1 MVTVLGFLTIGVILT
16 LLLTRRVSAVV
27 ALAGVPVVT
36 AFIAGFSPAEVG
48 GFVSDGL
55 AGVVGVTAMFVFA
68 IVYFGVMRD
77 AGLFDP
83 VIRKLVALAGNA
95 PTTVCL
101 ATTALATAAH
111 LDGAG
116 ATTFLITIPAMLPL
130 FDRLGM
136 SRLTLT
142 VCVGMGAGVMNLLPW
157 GGPTA
162 RAATTVGV
170 DANELWVP
178 LIPAQIAGIL
188 LALGIAWFLGRRESR
203 RPEVREAVRAVLE
216 DGERA
221 RAADPAAT
229 GPGAGAPPTA
239 GRAGPDADGTG
250 SAADPGGAGPDTGDD
265 RTAVGTD
272 AGTAGGGTVT
282 ATEPDLRRPRLL
294 WVNAALTAAT
304 VGVLISGAVPLEM
317 VFLVASIIAL
327 VVNYPGLEQQTERIN
342 AQARGAMLMASTL
355 LAAGAFL
362 GILEGSGMI
371 EGMGVAVASAIPTTL
386 GTAMPLVVG
395 ILGVPLSL
403 LFGPDAYYFGVLPV
417 LTGVGAEFGVAPVD
431 LARASIVGQETVG
444 FPISPLTGSFYL
456 LVGLA
461 GVDIGRHIRALF
473 GWVWLISLVMLAVAI
488 LTGAITL

>member
-1 MVTVLGFLTIGVILT
+1 MVTVLGFVTIGLILT

-36 AFIAGFSPAEVG
+36 ALIGVFGPADIG
-48 GFVSDGL
+48 SFVSDGL
-55 AGVVGVTAMFVFA
+55 SGVVGVTTMFVFA
-68 IVYFGVMRD
+68 IVFFGVMRD

-83 VIRKLVALAGNA
+83 VVRRLVALAGNA

-101 ATTALATAAH
+101 ATTALAMAAH

-136 SRLTLT
+136 SRVTLT

-162 RAATTVGV
+162 RAATTAGV
-170 DANELWVP
+170 DANALWVP
-178 LIPAQIAGIL
+178 LIPAQLAGMVAAL
-188 LALGIAWFLGRRESR
+188 LIAWFLGRREGR
-203 RPEVREAVRAVLE
+203 REPVREAVGAAVVA
-216 DGERA
+216 ERV
-221 RAADPAAT
+221 PAAT
-229 GPGAGAPPTA
+229 AIGPEAG
-239 GRAGPDADGTG
+239 
-250 SAADPGGAGPDTGDD
+250 PGGAGTGDAGGD
-265 RTAVGTD
+265 ATGDTAGHTAGDPDSAGRPGPAGEAPAAPVGPVRTAVNV
-272 AGTAGGGTVT
+272 ALTVLT
-282 ATEPDLRRPRLL
+282 
-294 WVNAALTAAT
+294 VAAL
-304 VGVLISGAVPLEM
+304 VSGLAPPEA
-317 VFLVASIIAL
+317 VFLCAAILAL
-327 VVNYPGLEQQTERIN
+327 VVNFPGLEEQTERIN

-362 GILEGSGMI
+362 GVLEGTGMI
-371 EGMGVAVASAIPTTL
+371 DGMAAAVAGAVPTGL
-386 GTAMPLVVG
+386 GGALPLVVG
-395 ILGVPLSL
+395 VLGVPLSL

-417 LTGVGAEFGVAPVD
+417 LTGVGAEFGVAAAD

-444 FPISPLTGSFYL
+444 FPISPMTGSFYL

-473 GWVWLISLVMLAVAI
+473 GWAWLISLVMLAVAL
-488 LTGAITL
+488 LTGAVALA